1 MMPKPAILGLIVIV
15 FTVGLMAAFIVKETE
30 LPLILRLGKIIS
42 PQTIGIDE
50 LSPGLHFKIPIIEKV
65 VKFDKRIHNID
76 VPSEHFLTFEKKNLI
91 VDSFI
96 KWQIIDVISY
106 FKTMGDNSER
116 AEQSA
121 KQRLGEIIADGL
133 RNEFGKRE
141 LKDIISGERS
151 KIMAQVTKLVS
162 ERANDFGI
170 KIIDVRIKRIE
181 LPKEVS
187 SSVYRRM
194 EAEREQA
201 AKKLR
206 SQGEAE
212 AVRIQASADRESIE
226 IVAKA
231 ERDAERIR
239 GEGDAAANEIYAKA
253 FNQNQ
258 EFYTLYR
265 SLNAYK
271 KIFDNKSDILVIQ
284 PNSEFFNYFN
294 NNMGSVTSSL
304 TTQSAA
310 KTVTNHPIISP
321 SQPTTGTDK

>member
-1 MMPKPAILGLIVIV
+1 MMPKPAILGLMVIV

-42 PQTIGIDE
+42 PQIVGIDE
-50 LSPGLHFKIPIIEKV
+50 LSPGLHFKWPVFDKV
-65 VKFDKRIHNID
+65 VKFDKRIHNLD
-76 VPSEHFLTFEKKNLI
+76 VPSEHFLTIEKKNLI

-96 KWQIIDVISY
+96 KWRIVDVISY

-116 AEQSA
+116 AEQRA
-121 KQRLGEIIADGL
+121 KQRLGEIIANGL
-133 RNEFGKRE
+133 RNEFGKRTIN
-141 LKDIISGERS
+141 DVVSGERS
-151 KIMAQVTKLVS
+151 QIMDRVTTIVS
-162 ERANDFGI
+162 ERAKEFGM

-194 EAEREQA
+194 EAEREQY

-212 AVRIQASADRESIE
+212 AVRIQANADRESIE
-226 IVAKA
+226 IIAKA

-239 GEGDAAANEIYAKA
+239 GEGDATANGIYAKT

-258 EFYTLYR
+258 EFYALYR

-294 NNMGSVTSSL
+294 NNMGRVTSSL
-304 TTQSAA
+304 TTESAA

-321 SQPTTGTDK
+321 SQPTGTDK

>member
-1 MMPKPAILGLIVIV
+1 
-15 FTVGLMAAFIVKETE
+15 MAAFIVKETE

-42 PQTIGIDE
+42 PQIVGMDE
-50 LSPGLHFKIPIIEKV
+50 LSPGLHFKWPFFDKV
-65 VKFDKRIHNID
+65 VKFDKRIHNLD
-76 VPSEHFLTFEKKNLI
+76 VPSEHFLTIEKKNLI

-96 KWQIIDVISY
+96 KWQIVDVISY

-133 RNEFGKRE
+133 RNEFGKRK

-151 KIMAQVTKLVS
+151 KIMARVTKIVS
-162 ERANDFGI
+162 ERANDFGM
-170 KIIDVRIKRIE
+170 KIVDVRIKRIE

-194 EAEREQA
+194 EAEREQY

-212 AVRIQASADRESIE
+212 AVRIQANADRESIE
-226 IVAKA
+226 IIAKA
-231 ERDAERIR
+231 ERDAEKIR
-239 GEGDAAANEIYAKA
+239 GEGDAAANEIYAKT
-253 FNQNQ
+253 FNQNP
-258 EFYTLYR
+258 EFYALYR

-271 KIFDNKSDILVIQ
+271 KVFDSKNNILVIQ
-284 PNSEFFNYFN
+284 PHSEFFNYF

-304 TTQSAA
+304 TTESTA

-321 SQPTTGTDK
+321 SQPTTTDK

>member
-42 PQTIGIDE
+42 PQIVGIDE
-50 LSPGLHFKIPIIEKV
+50 LSPGLHFKWPVFDKV
-65 VKFDKRIHNID
+65 VKFDKRIHNLD
-76 VPSEHFLTFEKKNLI
+76 VPSEHFLTIEKKNLI

-96 KWQIIDVISY
+96 KWRIVDVISY
-106 FKTMGDNSER
+106 FKTMGDNPER
-116 AEQSA
+116 AEQRA
-121 KQRLGEIIADGL
+121 KQRLGEIIANGL
-133 RNEFGKRE
+133 RNEFGKRTIN
-141 LKDIISGERS
+141 DVVSGERS
-151 KIMAQVTKLVS
+151 QIMDRVTTIVS
-162 ERANDFGI
+162 ERAKEFGMR
-170 KIIDVRIKRIE
+170 IIDVRIKRIE

-194 EAEREQA
+194 EAEREQY
-201 AKKLR
+201 AKQLR

-212 AVRIQASADRESIE
+212 AVRIQANADRESIE
-226 IVAKA
+226 IIAKA

-258 EFYTLYR
+258 EFYALYR

-271 KIFDNKSDILVIQ
+271 KIFDSKSDILVIQ
-284 PNSEFFNYFN
+284 PHSEFFNYFN
-294 NNMGSVTSSL
+294 NMGSVTSAL
-304 TTQSAA
+304 ATESAT

-321 SQPTTGTDK
+321 SQPTGTDK